1 MVRLQVSEVFYT
13 FTMKCTNSSWMYRSL
28 NAAIVLGTGC
38 FVLPYLRDYV
48 LLKLQPILMRRHH
61 KVVRDLKVKL
71 FKFLHDYKDT
81 HIQLNSYIRVLEI
94 GAASGSTLEDYPYHT
109 QLVVVEPVAGFRGAF
124 DKHLKLVNEISGQA
138 DGDQVH
144 SKFRLPV
151 IRLEAWYTMTAEE
164 LLNPIQATATG
175 SAEVSRPE
183 LVGGTFDAFIS
194 TFTLCTV
201 RDVEKVLNNATQL
214 VKPDGLL
221 ILLEHIK
228 PPGPLWSLLCSVV
241 QPIWGF
247 VFGGCHLSRRPD
259 RLLLSNPELKRCWQI
274 IFCEEHEYGGLI
286 SMCPVRNTLG
296 LIARR
301 LAE

>member
-1 MVRLQVSEVFYT
+1 MQMLHSPVPELCILDAGRNWHQ
-13 FTMKCTNSSWMYRSL
+13 
-28 NAAIVLGTGC
+28 I
-38 FVLPYLRDYV
+38 
-48 LLKLQPILMRRHH
+48 QP
-61 KVVRDLKVKL
+61 
-71 FKFLHDYKDT
+71 
-81 HIQLNSYIRVLEI
+81 NSYLRVLEI
-94 GAASGSTLEDYPYHT
+94 GAASGSTLEDYPHHT
-109 QLVVVEPVAGFRGAF
+109 QLVVVEPVAGFRDAF
-124 DKHLKLVNEISGQA
+124 DKHLERVNEISGQA

-144 SKFRLPV
+144 SKVRLPV
-151 IRLEAWYTMTAEE
+151 IQLEAWYTMDAEE

-175 SAEVSRPE
+175 SAEASHSEP
-183 LVGGTFDAFIS
+183 VGGTFDAFIS

-221 ILLEHIK
+221 ILLEHIR
-228 PPGPLWSLLCSVV
+228 PPGPLWSLLCSVL

-259 RLLLSNPELKRCWQI
+259 LLLLSNPELKRCWQT
-274 IFCEEHEYGGLI
+274 IFREEHQCGGLI
-286 SMCPVRNTLG
+286 RMCPTRNTIG